1 MAKTVDKI
9 KVTMSLGSPIVI
21 NGGYMTL
28 DALLAGIIFD
38 QTGDIEKAHSQIPLA
53 NSHGLWHG
61 SAAIVEKTDMGRT
74 AFVAN
79 LRAMHDLDHE
89 LIAKNKYGKVHR
101 AIGLTR
107 RSDFGAVMNSY
118 KSFSAPEI
126 TWYATG
132 DAAKVEALLSAVE
145 FIGKRRASG
154 YGQVV
159 GLRIE
164 DGDLD
169 GITGHF
175 GEPLRP
181 VPVELF
187 SGDKT
192 ALKADTAWR
201 PAYWHPTNRAIC
213 FAPEVV

>member
-1 MAKTVDKI
+1 
-9 KVTMSLGSPIVI
+9 
-21 NGGYMTL
+21 MTL
-28 DALLAGIIFD
+28 DALLAAIIFD
-38 QTGDIEKAHSQIPLA
+38 QTGDVETAHSQIPLA

-79 LRAMHDLDHE
+79 LRAMHDLNDE
-89 LIAKNKYGKVHR
+89 LIAKNQHGQIHHR
-101 AIGLTR
+101 IGLTR
-107 RSDFGAVMNSY
+107 RSDYGAVMNSY

-126 TWYATG
+126 IWYATG
-132 DAAKVEALLSAVE
+132 DAAKVESLLTGVE

-154 YGQVV
+154 YGQVL
-159 GLRIE
+159 GIRIE
-164 DGDLD
+164 EGELD

-181 VPVELF
+181 VPVDLF

-192 ALKADTAWR
+192 ALRVDAAWR
-201 PAYWHPTNRAIC
+201 PAYWHPVNRAIC
-213 FAPEVV
+213 FAPAAV